1 MTAPSVII
9 EAFALANR
17 SPNLGRQVLAFATVV
32 YAGVRLRGVT
42 LMRKGDGFIVGAPS
56 RAGHAGERQV
66 EFVGPEAR
74 AAMLPPLMRTM
85 HSFLAQQLPFRDG
98 DVEADPAPAAPAPP
112 NSGADVGDPEP

>member
-1 MTAPSVII
+1 MTAPSVIV

-17 SPNLGRQVLAFATVV
+17 APMRGRRVVGFATVV

-42 LMRKGDGFIVGAPS
+42 LMREGDTFIVGAPS

-74 AAMLPPLMRTM
+74 SAMLVPLVRTM
-85 HSFLAQQLPFRDG
+85 HAFLAQQLPFRNSDA
-98 DVEADPAPAAPAPP
+98 VAEPTPAH
-112 NSGADVGDPEP
+112 SGADVGDPEP